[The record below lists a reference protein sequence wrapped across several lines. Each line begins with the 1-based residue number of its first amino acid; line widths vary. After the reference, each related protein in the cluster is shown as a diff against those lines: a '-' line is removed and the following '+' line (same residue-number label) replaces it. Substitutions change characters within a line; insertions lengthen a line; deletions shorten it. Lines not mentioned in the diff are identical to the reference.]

1 MTDVKLSIAIVSCP
15 RCGTPLVAKD
25 MSDMDRAETRCDI
38 CRREYEVRM
47 DPETDDTEVKEKK
60 TN

>member
-1 MTDVKLSIAIVSCP
+1 MKLSIAIVPCP
-15 RCGTPLVAKD
+15 RCGTPLVHKD
-25 MSDMDRAETRCDI
+25 MSDIDLAEARCEI

-47 DPETDDTEVKEKK
+47 DPETGETEIKEKR